1 MKRVLFLLLFFSTF
15 LFSQT
20 MQVTVN
26 SQFPSPYLSDWMSV
40 PNLIQV
46 TVLNT
51 NPTTETYYI
60 KIRLESD
67 NHGLIMEGKTES
79 FTVLGGGTYTIDN
92 THLIDI
98 NSSTINDALVD
109 QVRSTNQ
116 IPEGAYTLTLELYR
130 QGAQEPVYGPE
141 VETFYVLSFDRI
153 QILAPSDGE
162 TVFNESSLIFQWT
175 SVVEGLSDFSVR
187 YHLALF
193 EIRPGQI
200 PYRVITSSYPVFEE
214 DVVNNTQLLYPASAY
229 GRLERGKK
237 YIWYVQAFNNNPG
250 PNFNQP
256 LGENE
261 GRSEIVSFYYQE
273 KTEEAVE
280 LADIRRLELVPGV
293 AYLKNLSAVSKT
305 ETASDYILDGSATL
319 VAYVQSDSFEVPVSV
334 NHLTFLKGSMFPP
347 SFTGGDVSA
356 SLSAEMGHLP
366 GLEELPIEVTELTFT
381 PAQGL
386 TFGAQFK
393 VPGNQYVRAV
403 DLSGRLQLSSAGFT
417 GQLDYSGDWDHPI
430 VQFDHELF
438 KMHLT
443 ALHIDLASFSVRTDA
458 AVRFLSSDSAWR
470 FPNVQWTLPRLS
482 FPINISGQQ
491 LLSLIPDNDFLKLK
505 IRTLSGSVSFDT
517 ETGDFDFDLGLNAN
531 LLFPF
536 VAQPQTLPEI
546 SLRLSKAH
554 GLQLQSFKPHLSRD
568 MLLNL
573 DWMKLA
579 PRNLALNDF
588 SYANGRYTFDLSL
601 DAEFNVMNLPQFN
614 SPVIQGIHITRQG
627 ITLDAQDFSNL
638 SLPPFELAGLSFELK
653 RFHVGAMQFNWQDAS
668 FPNWDFS
675 VNVDVRLPHLPLNF
689 ASDLREQV
697 FHLND
702 LHLGGP
708 QIHYEFPQKTFSGNQ
723 GEIPLGAGAAFYVT
737 TLGGVLDL
745 AWQNHSVV
753 NQSTLTMSGNLK
765 LPDWFGCNETQSLAS
780 SQLRLDGF
788 GHISG
793 QIENFAPSCPL
804 KFGFLT
810 LQVSNSSLQFE
821 YSDSTQKALLD
832 AAVTATLPG
841 IAAGTES
848 RANGNITIDLLS
860 GKMLQGR
867 LTFSD
872 FSLNIPDANPILTF
886 HISSATLTKDGL
898 EINGTQQLA
907 LAGSQVGVV
916 FDHLLLDLR
925 HFKVISGHAYF
936 NSSFAFKLGITDGSL
951 SWRAVQAGQA
961 LLEENNLMLNLPS
974 NLHITADGLQMSGT
988 SAVALNFGG
997 QQFDSLAAR
1006 FSDDFTL
1013 QFKPF
1018 KVKNGSVEFLYGGNR
1033 IAYLDAGGIHFDLGY
1048 FGEQALPA
1056 QLPLPNESIAYL
1068 VLKQGGQSLVD
1079 IQTVANGVRI
1089 ATRAGQPVRLVLP
1102 GLQFGQPQPPEVGVE
1117 FSIVV
1122 DPLHFQLHEGHI
1134 KANIPQD
1141 TPGFDLS
1148 KVGLPLEIKNLDYRK
1163 LSGVKTFTFKGLPA
1177 LFGSHLSESDSLTL
1191 TIDESGQLSSN
1202 FDLTLNRTVPLL
1214 GQSDLLQ
1221 LQVNRVQ
1228 GNVQCSL
1235 HNLNFN
1241 ITASGGLKMKM
1252 NDVLQDVVSL
1262 DLNITPHGFSTQN
1275 VTVNPQLGNYAF
1287 NLGLI
1292 DMALSDFTIPSLS
1305 YDPNGGW
1312 DFQFD
1317 FSAKLGFPQFGSF
1330 RLPKIEHITIGKNGI
1345 HFPQTTLPDLDLPS
1359 FSLGGFQLA
1368 LTNVRIPEV
1377 TVDIFH
1383 GHFDFGSA
1391 SDLRADFELNMP
1403 DIAAGLSPQLANLG
1417 LQVSDC
1423 SFRNGIITGTIQ
1435 NRPVADPG
1443 IEIPIGGGAKFFAK
1457 TFRGSLFADSTSG
1470 TPKQK
1475 FDVLVEGAFQLPQGL
1490 FPCAAPQNIATALH
1504 INSEGRLSGTIAN
1517 FVPSCPMQFGP
1528 LRLTVNSSNLTFDF
1542 SSGEQS
1548 AILAMDAQA
1557 KLPAPTAGDSVTAR
1571 GNITFD
1577 LAKGDFIDGQIAI
1590 QTPFRLNLPADGN
1603 FLTFTINSAVL
1614 NRDGLTISGGNQ
1626 LNLGGGMTVAAN
1638 FQNFVVGLHPF
1649 KVKSGK
1655 VTFSSSFAFKIQPG
1669 DGGLQW
1675 QAVSANPTID
1685 TDFGIALNLP
1695 DTLGLDNGQ
1704 FYAQGT
1710 AQVDFKYNGQSYS
1723 GLTARF
1729 SDGFK
1734 MDIWP
1739 VRVRHGKVS
1748 FIREGETLAYIDST
1762 GFVPGNVLGALPI
1775 PDSIPLPSAS
1785 VAYMK
1790 LRDDQGHLL
1799 VETTDNGSAYMLQI
1813 KSGKSLKIKIPALAK
1828 NGTVPEIEVTSL
1840 SVGVN
1845 KSTYNIVS
1853 GGIRVEAPANGVL
1866 LDLQNWGIPVDLTR
1880 FQFKKINGSYGVLL
1894 GARLKLPES
1903 LADLNLTVDSLLLSA
1918 SGIEGSVSSGDFHE
1932 HYTQNTHYIKEIQLG
1947 SDAPVQLKVEGIQAH
1962 FASGTFQIQFS
1973 GDLFAELFQ
1982 ENDQPAPL
1990 HFTASVGTDSTAFNM
2005 DIAHLTQGIPL
2016 KIARMLPLA
2025 NNAQLPPLKINT
2037 AGNDFELEVNTLLKI
2052 PQFGDDFGVEVKGLK
2067 ISKNH
2072 GLHLPQI
2079 TLNNPADFLHFE
2091 LFSMTFDV
2099 NDVGFFYEPKNGKK
2113 VFGVELGGQIKFMD
2127 NTSSFS
2133 GLKIGSDGSFS
2144 IAQASLISR
2153 PIEII
2158 PQQLSLE
2165 TMEFKNDS
2173 LQASFKVTPPQP
2185 LNQTP
2190 STIRFMISPDGHV
2203 SGGGQVVLLDEQH
2216 GLGHGDQTEWA
2227 FWQGSVD
2234 LVYMDMDL
2242 NLEHL
2247 PDSKV
2252 RINGDVWLNNEQP
2265 TSDYV
2270 QIGYKQG
2277 GQVFPGLQLTFG
2289 GDIQYGNFRL
2299 QGHPRFDLDVVGFTL
2314 NNLTSVPGNEFGLDI
2329 SGDVN
2334 LNIASASSTVRFEN
2348 LRIGKDG
2355 SMSNIGSSITGGSIT
2370 IGSVFSFGIQ
2380 SFKYEKNG
2388 GDIEYSSGSMPSES
2402 NSGSQTTQT
2411 VHADSYVEFG
2421 VTMSIGESFSG
2432 GVDRFLL
2439 FTVDNSP
2446 NIIIDN
2452 LHLSIQDVVTASFDM
2467 QYLSVQGGMR
2477 FLAAGQVVVQP
2488 NISLTTVGLFENIN
2502 GKLRFGIFATAEL
2515 PGPGIVLFPG
2525 ISLARLGGGFFYNPK
2540 QEYLDLVVS
2549 KTDLKDNQILDN
2561 LPKLNNGEA
2570 KFAAMLYAGVVIMDK
2585 TMVSGSTMI
2594 TITDQYINFAGKVLL
2609 LNMKDRLYGGFVMTA
2624 RFDQFYIDGLIFAEA
2639 KFGLVEGK
2647 GQLQFKIAEDQ
2658 WYIKGKMDATV
2669 VNPKFLKANANFFI
2683 GNPGFMFQA
2692 SARSGFDFW
2701 IVTVNSTVSGTI
2713 WMRYQGPR
2721 EFGAYFSYLAEAEVL
2736 YGLASIN
2743 ANVRAILLV
2752 SDHYDVYGE
2761 ASGSVCVCWGA
2772 KCWDGSIWIKV
2783 SDRSP
2788 HFDGGFGSDPEM
2800 REKINEAENMADNME
2815 NEAQKAQNDM
2825 ERKLV
2830 ESTVLNE
2837 TQIKQAGINLFAGDP
2852 TQTANS
2858 WKAMEISNGGLHSN
2872 ERSVI
2877 QDFISEYLTLPS
2889 SLRATTHDLSV
2900 LLAQEKTALNAAE
2913 AIAQSVGQQLNVR
2926 LGDLPPVDEM
2936 REEYDM
2942 DSPIIAFSDSVA
2954 VTTYV
2959 DADGK
2964 MHQRFTVEPELQIDQ
2979 EKVNAHKNRAQRME
2993 ETRQRILEQIYA
3005 RILAL
3010 NSYLNRIDGILNASR
3025 GQNTVAALGQKYMEA
3040 HQKLE
3045 KFFWKNHQY
3054 IYTLHNWASGRIA
3067 RLSAQKTILRSFV
3080 VNKANRLSDMDALKA
3095 LAKARA
3101 RRLADITFP
3110 GSADKANG
3118 LYQNLEANIDQIT
3131 ELENMREIARNLGF
3145 NLWVDVPAS
3154 GITMLAAQFDS
3165 AVVANINSR
3174 NQQVGALELR
3184 QEQITQVI
3192 DRIYDMRV
3200 AYAQALYDL
3209 CDRYLYWQL
3218 GKAPEDQV
3226 VVTENDAQGM
3236 NLVSYINAHLLPG
3249 YAQSVSGMNLVAGA
3263 GLNGL
3268 QNMQIINQHLPQGG
3282 QFSAAKGVMD
3292 IGQFTTPRPAVTVRV
3307 TPEFFTKIFPDVQ
3320 ALHDRLAQ
3328 QLTSPKIDHITVST
3342 YKDKHTAHIYAT
3354 YKADHP
3360 AGIANYS
3367 FALAPAYQIAA
3378 PPANQGGNGNGG
3390 LNLNLGGN
3398 NFQMFNYAQMIYSG
3412 MLTNTGV
3419 YSNNYKMIGKMEDFY
3434 SYFIPQNVNEMHKE
3448 YALKIRA
3455 RSTSGFVNRRL
3466 ANFSVR
3472 YDGQVNNIYMD
3483 DYGMMDDHTPP
3494 TVQKIEVPAYQFA
3507 TDRIMKIH
3515 VEAVDAESD
3524 VMELAYSVS
3533 DKPTIS
3539 DPSKVTW
3546 HGIGAR
3552 TDFNILGLT
3561 LRHNQRYY
3569 VYIKAKNSV
3578 GIWSRAYVSRAI
3590 KIDTTAP
3597 GRVQITRT
3605 NRYPTWQSEPFNYEN
3620 SITDYN
3626 SGNTVQYEGRNG
3638 TYSFVIPAQ
3647 NAVQNASLQPNT
3659 LFPVVGNF
3667 LNTPT
3672 LSPDDTIPPG
3682 IRVEFSPATDPESG
3696 IEQYVFKVTRS
3707 ASDMNPGSGW
3717 RLLGVD
3723 NGGRPLT
3730 TLKLIGQPLA
3740 YMDSFYVH
3748 IRAMNRAGVLGPKVT
3763 VGPIRPADPTAP
3775 TKPEITYGANPAN
3788 EPFYVTSLNSIILG
3802 LEPAKDNE
3810 TGIVGYEYKIGTL
3823 PGQSDI
3829 RGWTRDGVRV
3839 FSSSMEIG
3847 LRNFPDDLFRE
3858 PGVLYGNFN
3867 LAPGWLPGSPR
3878 IELKNLSLTQGA
3890 SIYVT
3895 IRAINGD
3902 GVRGPEAHSKRIKVD
3917 VTPPNSPVVSMN
3929 FDQQQHTIRLDIG
3942 NAGDTETHLYGFK
3955 VAVRKNGDP
3964 QTTQTVKKVFAVQE
3978 SYQSG
3983 ASIVLPGNY
3992 FSQDDVT
3999 IKVIGVNRA
4008 NLRSP
4013 VTTIRH
4019 ISISSLV
4026 GNGVTSGATLNNS
4039 GVLNMGNFSSGS
4051 LSNLGNNNPPPPP
4064 PPPPPPINPTGGH

>member
-1 MKRVLFLLLFFSTF
+1 MKRAIFLLLFFSTL

-51 NPTTETYYI
+51 NPSAETYYI

-116 IPEGAYTLTLELYR
+116 IPEGAYTLTLELFR
-130 QGAQEPVYGPE
+130 QGTQEPVYGPE

-153 QILAPSDGE
+153 QILAPFDGE
-162 TVFNESSLIFQWT
+162 TVLNESSLIFQWT
-175 SVVEGLSDFSVR
+175 PVVEGLSDFSVR

-193 EIRPGQI
+193 EIQPGQI
-200 PYRVITSSYPVFEE
+200 PYQVITSAYPVFEQ
-214 DVVNNTQLLYPASAY
+214 DVINNTQLVYPASAY
-229 GRLERGKK
+229 GRLQRGKK

-319 VAYVQSDSFEVPVSV
+319 VAYVQGDSFEVPVSV

-356 SLSAEMGHLP
+356 SLSGSLSHLP
-366 GLEELPIEVTELTFT
+366 GLDGLPIEVTELTFT

-386 TFGAQFK
+386 TFGAEFK

-403 DLSGRLQLSSAGFT
+403 DLSGRIQLSSAGFT
-417 GQLDYSGDWDHPI
+417 GTLDYSGDWDHP
-430 VQFDHELF
+430 VLQFDHELF

-443 ALHIDLASFSVRTDA
+443 AVHIDLASFSVRTDA
-458 AVRFLSSDSAWR
+458 SVRFLSSDSAWR

-491 LLSLIPDNDFLKLK
+491 MLSLIPNNDFLKLK
-505 IRTLSGSVSFDT
+505 IRSLSGSVSFDT
-517 ETGDFDFDLGLNAN
+517 QTGNFDFDLGLNAN

-536 VAQPQTLPEI
+536 VIQPQTLPEI

-568 MLLNL
+568 MLLNM

-579 PRNLALNDF
+579 PRNLALNAF
-588 SYANGRYTFDLSL
+588 SYASGHYTFDLSL

-614 SPVIQGIHITRQG
+614 SPVIQGIHITQQG
-627 ITLDAQDFSNL
+627 ISLNAQDFSNL
-638 SLPPFELAGLSFELK
+638 SLPPFELAGLRFELK
-653 RFHVGAMQFNWQDAS
+653 SFHVGAMQFNWQDAA
-668 FPNWDFS
+668 FPHWNFS
-675 VNVDVRLPHLPLNF
+675 ADVDVKLPHLPLNF

-697 FHLND
+697 FHLTN
-702 LHLGGP
+702 LRLGGP
-708 QIHYEFPQKTFSGNQ
+708 QVHLEFPQKTFSGNQ
-723 GEIPLGAGAAFYVT
+723 GEIPLGAGAAYYVT

-745 AWQNHSVV
+745 AWQNHSLV
-753 NQSTLTMSGNLK
+753 NHSTLTMSGNLK
-765 LPDWFGCNETQSLAS
+765 LPDWLGCSETQSLAS

-793 QIENFAPSCPL
+793 QIENFVPSCPL
-804 KFGFLT
+804 QFGFLT
-810 LQVSNSSLQFE
+810 LRVSNSSLQFD
-821 YSDSTQKALLD
+821 YSDSTQKALLS

-841 IAAGTES
+841 ITAGTES
-848 RANGNITIDLLS
+848 RANGNLTIDLIS
-860 GKMLQGR
+860 GKMLAGQ
-867 LTFSD
+867 LTFSN

-907 LAGSQVGVV
+907 LAGSQIGVV
-916 FDHLLLDLR
+916 FDHLKLDLR
-925 HFKVISGHAYF
+925 KFKVLSGSAYF
-936 NSSFAFKLGITDGSL
+936 NSSFAFKLGISDGGL
-951 SWRAVQAGQA
+951 SWRAVQAGQSLA
-961 LLEENNLMLNLPS
+961 DANSMLMNLPA
-974 NLHITADGLQMSGT
+974 NLRITTDGLQMSGT
-988 SAVALNFGG
+988 STVALNFSG
-997 QQFDSLAAR
+997 QQLDSISAR
-1006 FSDDFTL
+1006 FSNDFAL
-1013 QFKPF
+1013 QFQPF
-1018 KVKNGSVEFLYGGNR
+1018 KVKSGAVEFLYGGNR

-1056 QLPLPNESIAYL
+1056 RLPLPNESIAYL
-1068 VLKQGGQSLVD
+1068 VLKQGSQSLVD
-1079 IQTVANGVRI
+1079 IQTVSNGVRL
-1089 ATRAGQPVRLVLP
+1089 ATRPGQPVKLVLP
-1102 GLQFGQPQPPEVGVE
+1102 GLQFGQAQPPEVGVE

-1134 KANIPQD
+1134 HTNIPQA

-1148 KVGLPLEIKNLDYRK
+1148 KIGLPLEIKNLDYRK
-1163 LSGVKTFTFKGLPA
+1163 LNGVKTFTFKGLPA

-1191 TIDESGQLSSN
+1191 TIDESGQLASN
-1202 FDLTLNRTVPLL
+1202 FDLTLDRTLPLL

-1221 LQVNRVQ
+1221 LNVKRVH
-1228 GNVQCSL
+1228 GNVQCGLSSL
-1235 HNLNFN
+1235 QFN
-1241 ITASGGLKMKM
+1241 ITVNGGLKMKM
-1252 NDVLQDVVSL
+1252 NDALQDVVTM

-1275 VTVNPQLGNYAF
+1275 LTVNPQLGNYAF

-1305 YDPNGGW
+1305 YDPSGGW

-1317 FSAKLGFPQFGSF
+1317 FSANLGFPQFGSF

-1345 HFPQTTLPDLDLPS
+1345 HFPQTTLPDLQLPA
-1359 FSLGGFQLA
+1359 FNLGGFQLA

-1403 DIAAGLSPQLANLG
+1403 NIAAGLSPQLANLN

-1443 IEIPIGGGAKFFAK
+1443 IEIPVGGGAKFFAK
-1457 TFRGSLFADSTSG
+1457 KFRGSLFADSTSG

-1490 FPCAAPQNIATALH
+1490 FPCATPQNIATALH
-1504 INSEGRLSGTIAN
+1504 INSDGRLSGTIAN

-1528 LRLTVNSSNLTFDF
+1528 LRLQVNSSNLTFDF

-1557 KLPAPTAGDSVTAR
+1557 KLPAPTPGDSVTAQ

-1577 LAKGDFIDGQIAI
+1577 LAKGDFINGQIAI
-1590 QTPFRLNLPADGN
+1590 NSPFRLNLPMDGD

-1614 NRDGLTISGGNQ
+1614 NRDGLTISGSNQ
-1626 LNLGGGMTVAAN
+1626 LNLGGGMNVTAS

-1649 KVKSGK
+1649 KIKSGK
-1655 VTFSSSFAFKIQPG
+1655 VTFSSSFAFKIEPG
-1669 DGGLQW
+1669 EGGLKW
-1675 QAVSANPTID
+1675 QAAQKNPTISSN
-1685 TDFGIALNLP
+1685 FGIALNLP

-1710 AQVDFKYNGQSYS
+1710 ATVDFKYNGQSYS

-1734 MDIWP
+1734 MNVWP
-1739 VRVRHGKVS
+1739 VRVQHGKVS
-1748 FIREGETLAYIDST
+1748 FIRNGETLAYIDST

-1775 PDSIPLPSAS
+1775 PDSIALPSAS

-1813 KSGKSLKIKIPALAK
+1813 KPGKSLKIKIPALAK
-1828 NGTVPEIEVTSL
+1828 NGNVPEIEVTSL

-1866 LDLQNWGIPVDLTR
+1866 LDLQNWGVPIDLTR

-1903 LADLNLTVDSLLLSA
+1903 LSDLNLTVDSLLLSP

-1932 HYTQNTHYIKEIQLG
+1932 HYTQNTHYIKEISLG
-1947 SDAPVQLKVEGIQAH
+1947 SDAPVQLKVEGIKAH

-2025 NNAQLPPLKINT
+2025 NNPQLPPLKINT
-2037 AGNDFELEVNTLLKI
+2037 AGNDFELEINTLLKI

-2067 ISKNH
+2067 ISKNN
-2072 GLHLPQI
+2072 GLHLPKI

-2091 LFSMTFDV
+2091 LFTMTFDV
-2099 NDVGFFYEPKNGKK
+2099 NDVGFFYEPKGGKK

-2144 IAQASLISR
+2144 IARANLLSQ
-2153 PIEII
+2153 PIDII
-2158 PQQLSLE
+2158 PHQLALE
-2165 TMEFKNDS
+2165 TLEFKNDS
-2173 LQASFKVTPPQP
+2173 LQAAFKVTPPQP

-2190 STIRFMISPDGHV
+2190 STVRFMISPDGHV

-2216 GLGHGDQTEWA
+2216 GLGHNDQTEWA

-2242 NLEHL
+2242 NLEHWA
-2247 PDSKV
+2247 DSKV
-2252 RINGDVWLNNEQP
+2252 RINGDIWLNNQQP
-2265 TSDYV
+2265 ASDYV

-2277 GQVFPGLQLTFG
+2277 GQVFPGLQLTFN
-2289 GDIQYGNFRL
+2289 GDINYGNFRL
-2299 QGHPRFDLDVVGFTL
+2299 QGHPSFDLDVVNFKL
-2314 NNLTSVPGNEFGLDI
+2314 NQLTSVPGKDFGLEI
-2329 SGDVN
+2329 SGDVG
-2334 LNIASASSTVRFEN
+2334 LNIASASSTVRFEH

-2355 SMSNIGSSITGGSIT
+2355 GMSNIGSSITGGSIT
-2370 IGSVFSFGIQ
+2370 IGGVFSFGIQ

-2402 NSGSQTTQT
+2402 SSGSQSTQT

-2439 FTVDNSP
+2439 FTINDSP

-2467 QYLSVQGGMR
+2467 QYLTVNGGMR

-2561 LPKLNNGEA
+2561 LPKLNGGEA

-2594 TITDQYINFAGKVLL
+2594 TINDQYINFAGKVLL

-2624 RFDQFYIDGLIFAEA
+2624 RFDQFYIDGLIYADA
-2639 KFGLVEGK
+2639 KFGLIKGS
-2647 GQLQFKIAEDQ
+2647 GQLQFKIAEEQ
-2658 WYIKGKMDATV
+2658 WYVKGKMNATV
-2669 VNPKFLKANANFFI
+2669 LNPKFLKADAKFFI

-2692 SARSGFDFW
+2692 SSRSGFDFW

-2736 YGLASIN
+2736 YGLASIS
-2743 ANVRAILLV
+2743 ANVRAILII
-2752 SDHYDVYGE
+2752 SDHFDLYGE
-2761 ASGSVCVCWGA
+2761 ASGEVCVCWGA
-2772 KCWDGSIWIKV
+2772 KCWSGSIWVKV
-2783 SDRSP
+2783 SDGDP

-2800 REKINEAENMADNME
+2800 REKINEAENMADEME
-2815 NEAQKAQNDM
+2815 NEAQKAQDDM
-2825 ERKLV
+2825 EKKLA
-2830 ESTVLNE
+2830 ESTRLDDA
-2837 TQIKQAGINLFAGDP
+2837 QIKQAGINLFAGDP
-2852 TQTANS
+2852 AQIANS
-2858 WKAMEISNGGLHSN
+2858 WKAMEMSNGGLNSN
-2872 ERSVI
+2872 EQSVL
-2877 QDFISEYLTLPS
+2877 QSFINQYLTLPPG
-2889 SLRATTHDLSV
+2889 LRAATHDMAV
-2900 LLAQEKTALNAAE
+2900 WLAQEKAALNAAE
-2913 AIAQSVGQQLNVR
+2913 AIAQSLGQQLDIR
-2926 LGDLPPVDEM
+2926 LNNLPPIDQM
-2936 REEYDM
+2936 QQEYDM
-2942 DSPIIAFSDSVA
+2942 DSPIIAVSDSVA
-2954 VTTYV
+2954 VVTYTG
-2959 DADGK
+2959 ADGK
-2964 MHQRFTVEPELQIDQ
+2964 QHQRFSVEPKLQIDQ
-2979 EKVNAHKNRAQRME
+2979 EKVNAHKSRAQRMKE
-2993 ETRQRILEQIYA
+2993 ARERILQQIYT
-3005 RILAL
+3005 RILTL
-3010 NSYLNRIDGILNASR
+3010 NSYLNRIDAVLNNDKGA
-3025 GQNTVAALGQKYMEA
+3025 NTVAALGQKYMEA

-3045 KFFWKNHQY
+3045 KYFWKNHQY
-3054 IYTLHNWASGRIA
+3054 IYTLHNWAATRVSHLQA
-3067 RLSAQKTILRSFV
+3067 QQLAVWSAIMGKTNR
-3080 VNKANRLSDMDALKA
+3080 VNGLDNLKA

-3101 RRLADITFP
+3101 LKLADVTFP
-3110 GSADKANG
+3110 GAPDKANA
-3118 LYQNLEANIDQIT
+3118 LYQNLEGNIDQVSD
-3131 ELENMREIARNLGF
+3131 ESNMRTIALNLGK
-3145 NLWVDVPAS
+3145 NLWIEIPAA
-3154 GITMLAAQFDS
+3154 GLTMLASEFDS
-3165 AVVANINSR
+3165 AVVANINAR

-3184 QEQITQVI
+3184 QEQITKVI
-3192 DRIYDMRV
+3192 DKIYEKRV

-3218 GKAPEDQV
+3218 GKTPPDQV
-3226 VVTENDAQGM
+3226 VIAQGLG
-3236 NLVSYINAHLLPG
+3236 NGPSLVSYINSHLLPG

-3263 GLNGL
+3263 GLIGL
-3268 QNMQIINQHLPQGG
+3268 QNMQVINQNAHQGG
-3282 QFSAAKGVMD
+3282 QFSPSKGVLD
-3292 IGQFTTPRPAVTVRV
+3292 IAKFTTPRPAVTVKV
-3307 TPEFFTKIFPDVQ
+3307 TPDYFTKLFPDVQ

-3328 QLTSPKIDHITVST
+3328 QLTAPKIDHITVST
-3342 YKDKHTAHIYAT
+3342 YKDKHTAHIYAN

-3367 FALAPAYQIAA
+3367 FTIASAYH
-3378 PPANQGGNGNGG
+3378 PPAIPQNQGGGNGG
-3390 LNLNLGGN
+3390 LQFQLGGN
-3398 NFQMFNYAQMIYSG
+3398 NNYQMYNFAQMIYAG
-3412 MLTNTGV
+3412 LLTNTGV
-3419 YSNNYKMIGKMEDFY
+3419 YSNNFKMIGKMESFY
-3434 SYFIPQNVNEMHKE
+3434 SYFIPQTVNEMRGE

-3466 ANFSVR
+3466 TNFQVR
-3472 YDGQVNNIYMD
+3472 YDGQVNNVYMD
-3483 DYGMMDDHTPP
+3483 DNHMLDDNTPP

-3507 TDRIMKIH
+3507 TDRISKIH

-3524 VMELAYSVS
+3524 VMEMAYGVG

-3539 DPSKVTW
+3539 DPSKITW

-3552 TDFNILGLT
+3552 TDFNILGLS
-3561 LRHNQRYY
+3561 LKHNHSYY
-3569 VYIKAKNSV
+3569 VYVKAKNSV
-3578 GIWSRAYVSRAI
+3578 GMWSRPYVSSPV

-3597 GRVQITRT
+3597 GRVQVTRT
-3605 NRYPTWQSEPFNYEN
+3605 NRYPTWQSEPFNYQN
-3620 SITDYN
+3620 AITNYN

-3638 TYSFVIPAQ
+3638 AYSFIIPSQ
-3647 NAVQNASLQPNT
+3647 SAVQNANLQHKT
-3659 LFPVVGNF
+3659 MFPVVGNF
-3667 LNTPT
+3667 LGALV

-3682 IRVEFSPATDPESG
+3682 IRVEFTPASDPESG

-3707 ASDMNPGSGW
+3707 ATDMNPGSGW

-3723 NGGRPLT
+3723 NDGRPLT

-3775 TKPEITYGANPAN
+3775 TKPEITYGANPDN
-3788 EPFYVTSLNSIILG
+3788 ESYYVTSLNTIVLG
-3802 LEPAKDNE
+3802 LNPAKDNE
-3810 TGIVGYEYKIGTL
+3810 TGIAGYEYRIGTN
-3823 PGQSDI
+3823 PGLGDL
-3829 RGWTRDGVRV
+3829 RDWTSDGVRV
-3839 FSSSMEIG
+3839 YRSALILG
-3847 LRNFPDDLFRE
+3847 QQNFPSDLFRTT
-3858 PGVLYGNFN
+3858 VLQGGFN
-3867 LAPGWLPGSPR
+3867 MSPGWMTGTPR
-3878 IELKNLSLTQGA
+3878 IELSNLSLTNG
-3890 SIYVT
+3890 STIYVT

-3902 GVRGPEAHSKRIKVD
+3902 GVRGPAVSSKSIRVD
-3917 VTPPNSPVVSMN
+3917 ATPPNSPVATLS
-3929 FDQQQHTIRLDIG
+3929 FDQQQGKIRVFIG
-3942 NAGDTETHLYGFK
+3942 NAGDRESGMYGFK
-3955 VAVRKNGDP
+3955 LQIRKGDN
-3964 QTTQTVKKVFAVQE
+3964 TQVTQSVEEVFPVHEFYRNSAT
-3978 SYQSG
+3978 
-3983 ASIVLPGNY
+3983 IVLPGTYNGR
-3992 FSQDDVT
+3992 DNVT
-3999 IKVIGVNRA
+3999 IKIVGVNRA

-4013 VTTIRH
+4013 VVTLRH
-4019 ISISSLV
+4019 VSLISLV
-4026 GNGVTSGATLNNS
+4026 SGSVSGATVNTG
-4039 GVLNMGNFSSGS
+4039 GVVNMGNV
-4051 LSNLGNNNPPPPP
+4051 PPPGGLNPGNYNVPP
-4064 PPPPPPINPTGGH
+4064 PSPPPINPTGGH